1 MTGESAPPINL
12 DLDQLR
18 ALQQQPVASIGR
30 VQRLLR
36 RRIDERLE
44 RFGVTGVQFGLLAL
58 VAQCDGIAQTSLQQQ
73 MAIEGATLTQLLQR
87 LERDGWLIRTFD
99 RVDRRKQRVWLTDRG
114 REHLPA
120 IANEVAQHRREVQQ
134 GFSEDDLFMLGRL
147 LARLEENA
155 RA

>member
-1 MTGESAPPINL
+1 MTGESAPPLDL

-18 ALQQQPVASIGR
+18 ALQQQPVAAIGR
-30 VQRLLR
+30 VQRVLR

-44 RFGVTGVQFGLLAL
+44 RFGVTGVQFGLLSL
-58 VAQCDGIAQTSLQQQ
+58 VAQSDGIAQTSLQQQ

-114 REHLPA
+114 RGLLPA
-120 IANEVAQHRREVQQ
+120 IADEVAQHRREVQQ
-134 GFSEDDLFMLGRL
+134 GFSDEELFTLGRL